1 MMRFVTR
8 IMIGCRRHDETRRA
22 TPILDVPAAGSGN
35 STSGRLFFL
44 PFKELTEQH
53 FSILG
58 LRKARR
64 AGLVLAQEL
73 FEHAPNVGARHSNAF
88 GGRGYCRRMRPRT
101 APVCDSARCWAPSC
115 RRQAPLALRSC
126 RPVRPAR

>member
-73 FEHAPNVGARHSNAF
+73 FEHAPHVGARHSNAF
-88 GGRGYCRRMRPRT
+88 GGRHPNASRSNKPFLSLGMVIAT
-101 APVCDSARCWAPSC
+101 VS
-115 RRQAPLALRSC
+115 PLSLFAASI
-126 RPVRPAR
+126 